1 MPATGE
7 REPNVLQVSNT
18 EVLWRSREAV
28 VLLTLSL
35 GLKIRDFIRV
45 TYKDAAKRNKQKA

>member
-1 MPATGE
+1 VEEQGSSCIIDF
-7 REPNVLQVSNT
+7 VSI
-18 EVLWRSREAV
+18 
-28 VLLTLSL
+28 